1 MESVTYGKC
10 DLWHVWLMAS
20 VSYGKCIM
28 ANVIMAKIFMA
39 NKTEPPRQI
48 GIGNQTV

>member
-1 MESVTYGKC
+1 MASVTYGMC
-10 DLWHVWLMAS
+10 DLWQVFL
-20 VSYGKCIM
+20 M

>member
-1 MESVTYGKC
+1 
-10 DLWHVWLMAS
+10 MAS

-39 NKTEPPRQI
+39 NKTETNRYRQPDSIGIDNQTDRYTPRQI
-48 GIGNQTV
+48 GKL